1 MTKARNWVEEPATQ
15 VVCFICQRMTARAYK
30 GKKDAFDD
38 AGVWFQNKDSWQRIC
53 WCPRC
58 IFDLQEPD
66 AALRSWLSRD
76 PRYHTEDWEQ
86 AEGLTEEMVNQF
98 MRNWRDPPDG
108 PQPPRPFAEILEEE
122 SRPEEADGTAAPPP
136 PPAGARPPASDA
148 NDPPGPPLGDG
159 PQAAIG
165 DIQGGVGPGHG
176 AAGAEGA
183 PRSSRDSSHENV
195 PPEPPPGDGP
205 QAAIEDIQEG
215 AGPGHG
221 AAGAEGAQRSS
232 RDSSHENVPPEP
244 PPGDGPQAAIGD
256 IQEGVGP
263 GHGAAGAEGA
273 PRSSG
278 DSSRENEKMKNLEQK
293 VEELSGKL
301 QRHTEFVQDFKSFCE
316 FLEKKVVGDAYV
328 QISELHN
335 EVKSLGQ
342 QVAELKGEVSELKKG
357 AERTDEGVSKNQQ
370 FSTSAAIE
378 IMQLKQ
384 EVLKLQNELSWWHE
398 WHKLQP
404 DRTKEC

>member
-108 PQPPRPFAEILEEE
+108 PQPPRPLAEILEEE

-165 DIQGGVGPGHG
+165 DIQG
-176 AAGAEGA
+176 
-183 PRSSRDSSHENV
+183 
-195 PPEPPPGDGP
+195 
-205 QAAIEDIQEG
+205 
-215 AGPGHG
+215 
-221 AAGAEGAQRSS
+221 
-232 RDSSHENVPPEP
+232 
-244 PPGDGPQAAIGD
+244 
-256 IQEGVGP
+256 GVGP

-342 QVAELKGEVSELKKG
+342 QVAELKGEVSKLKKG
-357 AERTDEGVSKNQQ
+357 AEGTDENAAAHISELRREESELKEEVSELKKIVEQ
-370 FSTSAAIE
+370 FSTSAAFE
-378 IMQLKQ
+378 ITQLKQ
-384 EVLKLQNELSWWHE
+384 QVAKLQEEVSWWHK
-398 WHKLQP
+398 WQP
-404 DRTKEC
+404 DRTGEC

>member
-1 MTKARNWVEEPATQ
+1 MRGALIMTKARNWVEEPATQ

-38 AGVWFQNKDSWQRIC
+38 AGVWFHNKDSWQRIC

-165 DIQGGVGPGHG
+165 DIQG
-176 AAGAEGA
+176 
-183 PRSSRDSSHENV
+183 N
-195 PPEPPPGDGP
+195 
-205 QAAIEDIQEG
+205 
-215 AGPGHG
+215 
-221 AAGAEGAQRSS
+221 
-232 RDSSHENVPPEP
+232 
-244 PPGDGPQAAIGD
+244 
-256 IQEGVGP
+256 VGP

-316 FLEKKVVGDAYV
+316 FLEGKVVGDAYV

-378 IMQLKQ
+378 ITQLKQ

-398 WHKLQP
+398 WHKWQP
-404 DRTKEC
+404 DRTGEC